1 MQILNFLKW
10 LNIGNL
16 SDKVV
21 GEAIIMT
28 ANPIKDSKDYEAS
41 GITVSQLLETVN
53 GISIPKLFLKQNI
66 EGGISVGYLPN
77 GNSNLWQQY
86 NPKVYLFR
94 YSKKKTRYIYYKDP
108 VTGKQKSKFKKI
120 AAGFKH
126 VPHLDG
132 YAGKG
137 KFYGGMTKYPYN
149 TEFELLINKPY
160 MTQPL
165 FGFDPYQFYVYDGQ
179 QPLPKG
185 LSGDLLNA
193 IYPANRKKEFARSVY
208 FKFAIGIDNPDKTS
222 EFPVLFGEMTEAL
235 QVLLYKNVGG
245 IIGLR
250 YNLVPTGIKRRI
262 IR

>member
-1 MQILNFLKW
+1 MPILNFLKW

-28 ANPIKDSKDYEAS
+28 ANPIKDSKNNDYEAS
-41 GITVSQLLETVN
+41 GITVSQLLETIN
-53 GISIPKLFLKQNI
+53 GISIPKLFLKQNLG
-66 EGGISVGYLPN
+66 GGISVGYLPN
-77 GNSNLWQQY
+77 GESDIWQQY

-94 YSKKKTRYIYYKDP
+94 YSKKKKKNVFYTDP
-108 VTGKQKSKFKKI
+108 VTGKEKRKVKKI

-132 YAGKG
+132 YLGKG

-149 TEFELLINKPY
+149 TEFDLMINKPY

-165 FGFDPYQFYVYDGQ
+165 FGFDPYQFYVYDKQ

-185 LSGDLLNA
+185 LSGDILNN

-222 EFPVLFGEMTEAL
+222 EFPVLFGEMTEVL
-235 QVLLYKNVGG
+235 QVLPFKNLD
-245 IIGLR
+245 GLIYLR
-250 YNLVPTGIKRRI
+250 SNLVPTGIKRK
-262 IR
+262 